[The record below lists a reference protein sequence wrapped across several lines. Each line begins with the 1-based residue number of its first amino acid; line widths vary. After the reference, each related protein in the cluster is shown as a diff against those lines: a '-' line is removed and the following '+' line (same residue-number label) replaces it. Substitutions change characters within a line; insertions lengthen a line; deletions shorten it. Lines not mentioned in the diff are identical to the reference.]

1 MKLAALLLAA
11 ALAPPAVAA
20 PVKVFA
26 NWAQPP
32 KSAVGE
38 DGALQGYAI
47 DTARAVLKQAEI
59 DHVFVPLAFPRAFEQ
74 TKACDGLMVGVF
86 HSADREQFLLYSRA
100 IVTDKVALV
109 SRAGDPPFIH
119 IPQDL
124 AGKTLTYLSGAYFG
138 IDLESFAGARLDQQ
152 ASFEVMLRKLVAGRT
167 DAVVISPREGVALAA
182 HKAGVAM
189 AQLRIAEQ
197 PLAVVANHIVA
208 CRTDPA
214 LAALLP
220 RIDKAILQLRS
231 MGKLDKL
238 PDRAR

>member
-1 MKLAALLLAA
+1 MKAAAALLLSLL
-11 ALAPPAVAA
+11 ALPLQAA

-38 DGALQGYAI
+38 DGQLQGYAI

-74 TKACDGLMVGVF
+74 TKACEGLMVGVF
-86 HSADREQFLLYSRA
+86 HSPEREQFLIYSKA
-100 IVTDKVALV
+100 IVHDKVALV
-109 SRAGDPPFIH
+109 SRASDPPILQ

-138 IDLESFAGARLDQQ
+138 LDLDSFAGARLDQQ

-167 DAVVISPREGVALAA
+167 DAVVVSPREGVALAA
-182 HKAGVAM
+182 QKAGVPM
-189 AQLRIAEQ
+189 HQLRIAEQ

-220 RIDKAILQLRS
+220 RIDKAIVQLRAI
-231 MGKLDKL
+231 GKLDKIK
-238 PDRAR
+238 P

>member
-1 MKLAALLLAA
+1 MKAWATLLAL
-11 ALAPPAVAA
+11 ALALPVMAA

-38 DGALQGYAI
+38 DGQLHGYAI
-47 DTARAVLKQAEI
+47 ETARAVLKQADI

-86 HSADREQFLLYSRA
+86 HSPDREQFLMYSKA
-100 IVTDKVALV
+100 IVSDKVALV
-109 SRAGDPPFIH
+109 SRASDPPFVQ

-124 AGKTLTYLSGAYFG
+124 SGKTLTYLSGAYFG
-138 IDLESFAGARLDQQ
+138 VDLDVFAGARLDQQ
-152 ASFEVMLRKLVAGRT
+152 ASFEVMLRKLIAGRT
-167 DAVVISPREGVALAA
+167 DAVVISPREGVAMAA
-182 HKAGVAM
+182 QKAGVPM

-208 CRTDPA
+208 CRTDPV
-214 LAALLP
+214 LTALLP
-220 RIDKAILQLRS
+220 RIDKAILLLRAT
-231 MGKLDKL
+231 GKLDKL
-238 PDRAR
+238 KP